1 MIAVWE
7 DFSAFVATTAPW
19 WSAFLGALVLSLVLV
34 PLVREL
40 NRKLGMVDTPSE
52 RRINKTPIPRGGG
65 LAIFLSLLLVAV
77 AFRSVFGRPFIP
89 GVEGVRAIHLFL
101 PPALLVILGYVDD
114 KFGLP
119 PLVKLAGQIAAA
131 ALAVIWCRLGFSG
144 IFPEIPRWID
154 AAFTIFWIVGA
165 INAFNL
171 IDGLDGLASG
181 LSVIAISGMAGA
193 LFCIGRDDM
202 TFFHFAV
209 IGALL
214 GFLRYN
220 FHPASVF
227 LGDCGSMFLGYTVA
241 SLPLVTQT
249 SDSFLVGMGIPMLAM
264 GVPIFDT
271 SLAIMRRTVRA
282 LIKRGEN
289 GASSGN
295 VGNDHVM
302 TADTDHL
309 HHRILRRFASQRK
322 AAFVLFG
329 FAGLLVV
336 IGVGGLLLK
345 GRAVALFIV
354 GFMAVAYIVFRDMRR
369 IELWDAG
376 RMLNSAAHAPSVASR
391 RRRHVVAVPLLITAD
406 ITVLVVAWIVASLV
420 LNMPITSRGVVRW
433 LTLRAV
439 PILLSLIFFRTYA
452 TVWSRALV
460 SNYVRLVA
468 AVLCG
473 SALTW
478 VAVTIGNVQH
488 SHLLVFTVVYS
499 SLVCLGLMAV
509 RMLRPTVRDLFY
521 ALDAGRLAESPDAK
535 RIVVYG
541 AGLRYRSFRRELVRS
556 ASMGN
561 RVIVGLIDDDIL
573 LRDQYIGGIRI
584 YGTLEQAPSILKQLR
599 ADAVVIAAILTPER
613 LALARKMFASCKVPV
628 TQFSFTETP
637 L

>member
-1 MIAVWE
+1 MIAVWQ
-7 DFSAFVATTAPW
+7 AFTAFLVTATPW

-40 NRKLGMVDTPSE
+40 NRKLGMVDAPSA

-65 LAIFLSLLLVAV
+65 LAIFISLVVVAA
-77 AFRSVFGRPFIP
+77 AFRAVFGRPFIP
-89 GVEGVRAIHLFL
+89 GVEGVRALHLAL
-101 PPALLVILGYVDD
+101 PPTLLVALGYADD
-114 KFGLP
+114 KFSLP
-119 PLVKLAGQIAAA
+119 PVVKLIGQIVTA
-131 ALAVIWCRLGFSG
+131 ALAVFLCGLGFSG
-144 IFPEIPRWID
+144 IFPDIPRWLD
-154 AAFTIFWIVGA
+154 AAFTVFWIVGA

-181 LSVIAISGMAGA
+181 LSVIAVAGMAGA
-193 LFCIGRDDM
+193 LFCIGRDEM
-202 TFFHFAV
+202 TFFHFAL

-241 SLPLVTQT
+241 ALPLVTQT
-249 SDSFLVGMGIPMLAM
+249 SNSFLVGMGIPMLAM

-282 LIKRGEN
+282 VLKRGVHDES
-289 GASSGN
+289 A
-295 VGNDHVM
+295 GNDHVM

-322 AAFVLFG
+322 AAFALFG
-329 FAGLLVV
+329 FAGLLVM

-345 GRAVALFIV
+345 GRGVALFII

-376 RMLNSAAHAPSVASR
+376 RMLNAAVHAPSVESR
-391 RRRHVVAVPLLITAD
+391 RRRHLVAVPLLITAD
-406 ITVLVVAWIVASLV
+406 IMVLVLAWILATLV
-420 LNMPITSRGVVRW
+420 LNLPITGKTIVRW
-433 LTLRAV
+433 VTLRSV
-439 PILLSLIFFRTYA
+439 PIVLALIFFRTYV
-452 TVWSRALV
+452 TVWSRALL
-460 SNYVRLVA
+460 SNYVRLIA

-478 VAVTIGNVQH
+478 VAVIIGDVPH
-488 SHLLVFTVVYS
+488 SHMLVFTVVYT
-499 SLVCLGLMAV
+499 SLVCLGLLAV
-509 RMLRPTVRDLFY
+509 RMVRAVVRDLFY
-521 ALDAGRLAESPDAK
+521 ALDAGRLAESHDAQ

-556 ASMGN
+556 SAAGN
-561 RVIVGLIDDDIL
+561 RVIVGLIDDDFL

-584 YGTLEQAPSILKQLR
+584 YGTLEQAPSILKKLR

-613 LALARKMFASCKVPV
+613 LALARKMFASCNVPV